1 MTTPR
6 TRRLVTTLAAVG
18 LVVAGCGAES
28 ETPSAPDDV
37 SSTVD
42 TTVVQSDSEQATDT
56 DSTDIDV
63 SIAGGEVTPTDE
75 RIEGTV
81 GREIVLTVDSDAV
94 DELHVHSVPEYT
106 FPVAVGEDQE
116 FRFTVDVPGSVDI
129 ELHDAGVTVATVL
142 VRP

>member
-1 MTTPR
+1 MTPR
-6 TRRLVTTLAAVG
+6 TRRLVTTVAAVG
-18 LVVAGCGAES
+18 LVVAGCGSES
-28 ETPSAPDDV
+28 ETPSSPNDV
-37 SSTVD
+37 SSAVD

-94 DELHVHSVPEYT
+94 DELHVHSVPEYS
-106 FPVAVGEDQE
+106 FPVAVGDDQE

>member
-1 MTTPR
+1 VR
-6 TRRLVTTLAAVG
+6 TRRLVTTVAAVG
-18 LVVAGCGAES
+18 LLAAGCGGSES
-28 ETPSAPDDV
+28 ETPAAPNDV
-37 SSTVD
+37 SATVD

>member
-1 MTTPR
+1 M
-6 TRRLVTTLAAVG
+6 TTLAAVG

-28 ETPSAPDDV
+28 ETPSAPNDV
-37 SSTVD
+37 SSAVD
-42 TTVVQSDSEQATDT
+42 TTVVQSDREQATDT

>member
-18 LVVAGCGAES
+18 LVVAGCGSES
-28 ETPSAPDDV
+28 ETPSAPNDV

>member
-28 ETPSAPDDV
+28 ETPSAPNDV

>member
-1 MTTPR
+1 MTPR

-28 ETPSAPDDV
+28 ETPSAPNDV
-37 SSTVD
+37 SSAVD
-42 TTVVQSDSEQATDT
+42 TTVVQSDREQATDT

>member
-1 MTTPR
+1 MTPR

-28 ETPSAPDDV
+28 ETPSAPNDV

>member
-1 MTTPR
+1 MTTRR

-28 ETPSAPDDV
+28 ETPSAPNDV

>member
-1 MTTPR
+1 MR
-6 TRRLVTTLAAVG
+6 ARQVLTTLAAVG
-18 LVVAGCGAES
+18 LVVAGCGSES
-28 ETPSAPDDV
+28 EAPSAPNDV

-63 SIAGGEVTPTDE
+63 AIAGGEVTPTDE
-75 RIEGTV
+75 RIESAV

-129 ELHDAGVTVATVL
+129 ELHDSDVTVATVL